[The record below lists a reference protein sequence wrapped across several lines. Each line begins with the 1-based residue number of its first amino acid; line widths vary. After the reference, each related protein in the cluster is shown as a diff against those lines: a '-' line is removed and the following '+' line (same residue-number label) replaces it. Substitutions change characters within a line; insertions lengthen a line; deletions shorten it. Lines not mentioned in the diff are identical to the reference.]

1 MSKETVSTA
10 VGVVV
15 TVKLLDITSI
25 ECECDET
32 LSEAVAVGD
41 RIDAVLTFEPP
52 LGDGEVDDECD
63 GVKVG
68 DGVLRESDSDGDTDL
83 VVEGEGSVADMDEP
97 ENDHRLPLAPRCE
110 NDVPS
115 PMRSDGVTIEA
126 IRGEVGETTVDE

>member
-32 LSEAVAVGD
+32 LREAVAVGD
-41 RIDAVLTFEPP
+41 KIDAVLTFEPP
-52 LGDGEVDDECD
+52 LGDGEVDDECE